1 MNSRIPCIG
10 GTNSLSTRNP
20 KKEPNIVSP
29 WWPCRSRYTQLIK
42 VRFPHHTIT
51 SLRQLGMM
59 SMTPLLCLIR
69 DANEDSTCQSAYQK
83 KKSRIEDLHEKIHA
97 HKSKDATFTS
107 FEKVHTHTHTHT
119 NKTLVSVLTFNI
131 LPASPTNMQEIRMIS
146 KIIQMFK
153 VFVFVVSYT
162 IPSVK
167 AHCPNI
173 SDFINDHLDSEL
185 AGCRGAGGGTPA
197 CTSLIYRAQSS
208 RL

>member
-1 MNSRIPCIG
+1 
-10 GTNSLSTRNP
+10 
-20 KKEPNIVSP
+20 
-29 WWPCRSRYTQLIK
+29 
-42 VRFPHHTIT
+42 
-51 SLRQLGMM
+51 
-59 SMTPLLCLIR
+59 MTPLLCLIR

-83 KKSRIEDLHEKIHA
+83 KSPGLKIFM
-97 HKSKDATFTS
+97 KKYMP
-107 FEKVHTHTHTHT
+107 T
-119 NKTLVSVLTFNI
+119 NPKMQLLLLLRRSTRTRTRTQKTLVSVLTFNI

-173 SDFINDHLDSEL
+173 SDFTNEHLDSEL

>member
-1 MNSRIPCIG
+1 MHRRHQQLVNTKPKE
-10 GTNSLSTRNP
+10 GTKHCFTVMTMS
-20 KKEPNIVSP
+20 KQV
-29 WWPCRSRYTQLIK
+29 
-42 VRFPHHTIT
+42 HTVDQ
-51 SLRQLGMM
+51 SALPSSYHNFVAQLGMM

-173 SDFINDHLDSEL
+173 SDFINEHLDSEL